1 MSHSQL
7 THHGY
12 RGFPTRFL
20 MRLSTVEGGFSQ
32 GHQILTAGMFITILA
47 LALGA
52 RPWQIGFLAA
62 IPHMTQLFQLIG
74 AYLVEATGR
83 RKLVAVWGSAL
94 SRLLWLAVPLL
105 FVAADSIDVM
115 LVLLIVFMV
124 TAPLLNQG
132 IEVELPQANNEPLA
146 IDQNI
151 ETLVVSITSNGEYYL
166 SVGATGEDR
175 RPVTL
180 ETLGAQVGR
189 IMSANPR
196 IQVLVEGD
204 SSASWGAMITLITTL
219 NQAGVSN
226 PSFITQPLNSL

>member
-1 MSHSQL
+1 ME
-7 THHGY
+7 
-12 RGFPTRFL
+12 
-20 MRLSTVEGGFSQ
+20 MKV
-32 GHQILTAGMFITILA
+32 
-47 LALGA
+47 
-52 RPWQIGFLAA
+52 
-62 IPHMTQLFQLIG
+62 
-74 AYLVEATGR
+74 
-83 RKLVAVWGSAL
+83 RKRHKPMAEINV
-94 SRLLWLAVPLL
+94 VPY
-105 FVAADSIDVM
+105 IDVM

-132 IEVELPQANNEPLA
+132 IEVELPEANNEPLA

-166 SVGATGEDR
+166 SVGATGDDR
-175 RPVTL
+175 QPVTL

-189 IMSANPR
+189 IMSANPQ

-204 SSASWGAMITLITTL
+204 SSANWGAMITLITTL